1 MTIKQITPEKQGL
14 IYHYVDLIG
23 QCDEKNSE
31 MQYALEYALKFVPNK
46 QIKRWI
52 ELTQKQII
60 DKQAGIE

>member
-1 MTIKQITPEKQGL
+1 MTTKQTTPEKQGL
-14 IYHYVDLIG
+14 IYHYVDLIS

-60 DKQAGIE
+60 DKQANIA

>member
-1 MTIKQITPEKQGL
+1 MTIKQTTPEKQGL

-60 DKQAGIE
+60 DKQTNIA